1 MSTITAIKNEQQ
13 TSSSHDEAS
22 IALTNANHRRH
33 LIQHIDRYNGLVR
46 SQLGVN
52 EAAVFSDILPDVMRH
67 SRDALVREYLRHVLC
82 AQGVLML
89 SYGDNPAGVTRS
101 KVATI
106 INEITGISQDYTLFE
121 SASTYRDPESGMTRI
136 ALTEHNFP
144 IFGDSNTP
152 MENYYLASSFETI
165 RDVAMGHIQ
174 PPRSSSRHL
183 AEILEIGSTQ
193 Y

>member
-13 TSSSHDEAS
+13 TSSSYDEAS
-22 IALTNANHRRH
+22 IALTNADHRQYLLR
-33 LIQHIDRYNGLVR
+33 HIDSYDGLVR

-52 EAAVFSDILPDVMRH
+52 ETTVFSDILPEAMRH
-67 SRDALVREYLRHVLC
+67 SRDTLVREYLRHVLC

-89 SYGDNPAGVTRS
+89 SYGNNPAGVTRS

-106 INEITGISQDYTLFE
+106 INEITGINQNYTLFE

-136 ALTEHNFP
+136 ALTKHNFP
-144 IFGDSNTP
+144 IFGDSDTP
-152 MENYYLASSFETI
+152 MENYYLALSFETI
-165 RDVAMGHIQ
+165 RDVAMGNIQ

-183 AEILEIGSTQ
+183 AEILEMGSTQ